1 MTFPIA
7 LSGLNAAAKQLDVTA
22 HNIANVGTAGFKQS
36 RVEFSD
42 VFATAANDISTKKSG
57 SGVQVASINQLF
69 SQGNIDFTN
78 NNLDMAI
85 SGEGFFV
92 VAGNNGEPRYTR
104 NGSFS
109 VDNEGFIVNSNL
121 ERLQAYPAL
130 AGSTV
135 EVPNLD
141 SKLADLKLDQSNQPG
156 VPTSGLSLVAN
167 LPASTLPPTNLVAAY
182 ATASGAN
189 PTLQTDID
197 TAQTTYDTA
206 LADQQTA
213 QDALDVALQGTDATA
228 IQTARD
234 DLSAAKDVTKQAL
247 ADLYT
252 ARNAL
257 GSAAAAISFNANDA
271 DTYSF
276 STSSVVYDSQG
287 TPVNM
292 RSFFVKQPD
301 DNSWRMF
308 NTFNGNSTA
317 FPADGIPLNFD
328 STGKLTDQN
337 TAVNGT
343 QFSFQVP
350 GISTGVSAVDPL
362 NIKFELGSVT
372 QFGGKFEVNNVT
384 QNGSA
389 PGSVVGIELN
399 KEGVLSARYTNGT
412 LKPLGSLAIA
422 TFANVAG
429 LAQQGNTSW
438 VATSRSG
445 DPQIGT
451 AGTATRGLIQGGALE
466 NSNVDLTAQLVQ
478 MITAQRNFQAN
489 AQMISTSSQLTQT
502 VLNLRN

>member
-7 LSGLNAAAKQLDVTA
+7 LSGLNAASKQLDVTA

-85 SGEGFFV
+85 SGEGFFIV
-92 VAGNNGEPRYTR
+92 NGNNGEPRYTR

-109 VDNEGFIVNSNL
+109 VDNEGYIVNSNL

-135 EVPNLD
+135 EKPNLD
-141 SKLADLKLDQSNQPG
+141 SKMMDLKLDQTNQPG
-156 VPTSGLSLVAN
+156 VATSSLSLVAN
-167 LPASTLPPTNLVAAY
+167 LPANTIAPVVTPF
-182 ATASGAN
+182 
-189 PTLQTDID
+189 
-197 TAQTTYDTA
+197 
-206 LADQQTA
+206 
-213 QDALDVALQGTDATA
+213 DATDA
-228 IQTARD
+228 D
-234 DLSAAKDVTKQAL
+234 S
-247 ADLYT
+247 Y
-252 ARNAL
+252 N
-257 GSAAAAISFNANDA
+257 
-271 DTYSF
+271 F

-301 DNSWRMF
+301 DNKWLMY
-308 NTFNGNSTA
+308 NTFNGNSAA
-317 FPADGIPLNFD
+317 FPAAGTALNFD
-328 STGKLTDQN
+328 ATGKLADQN
-337 TAVNGT
+337 PTVAGT
-343 QFSFQVP
+343 QYSVQVP
-350 GISTGVSAVDPL
+350 GIATGNSAVSPL
-362 NIKFELGSVT
+362 DINFDLGSIT
-372 QFGGKFEVNNVT
+372 QFGGKFEVTNVT

-422 TFANVAG
+422 TFVNVAG